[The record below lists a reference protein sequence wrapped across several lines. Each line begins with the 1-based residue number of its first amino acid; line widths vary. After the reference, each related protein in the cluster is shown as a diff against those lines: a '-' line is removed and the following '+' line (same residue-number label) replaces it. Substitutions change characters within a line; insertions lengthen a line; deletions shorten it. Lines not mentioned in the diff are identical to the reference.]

1 MSVVFSSRRKRR
13 RCDAGVRNRVA
24 TVVWATVVAA
34 LITGAGNSDA
44 RANSKVPALVS
55 HAACAPEAH
64 AASPLGIGT
73 CPAPQGFSYTFN
85 VSYNSP
91 VLGLRASSFLF
102 DGINDIVPKLYFD
115 VSPAK
120 PVLLTSLAPPEA
132 VDALIEED
140 APLAPPVLSGIASMY
155 NPYDPHDKT
164 AGGMETASGET
175 YVELAWTAAI
185 RTDLRDRF
193 GGVRYGIN
201 YKPTYALVESGSKS
215 VIVRIND
222 VGPLRPGRIIDLNKR
237 VMRFLDPSLELG
249 LINGVH
255 VTPLAGTNW
264 TPGPVGGAETINLA
278 GDFAL

>member
-1 MSVVFSSRRKRR
+1 
-13 RCDAGVRNRVA
+13 
-24 TVVWATVVAA
+24 
-34 LITGAGNSDA
+34 
-44 RANSKVPALVS
+44 
-55 HAACAPEAH
+55 
-64 AASPLGIGT
+64 
-73 CPAPQGFSYTFN
+73 
-85 VSYNSP
+85 
-91 VLGLRASSFLF
+91 
-102 DGINDIVPKLYFD
+102 
-115 VSPAK
+115 
-120 PVLLTSLAPPEA
+120 
-132 VDALIEED
+132 
-140 APLAPPVLSGIASMY
+140 MY

-193 GGVRYGIN
+193 
-201 YKPTYALVESGSKS
+201 GSKS